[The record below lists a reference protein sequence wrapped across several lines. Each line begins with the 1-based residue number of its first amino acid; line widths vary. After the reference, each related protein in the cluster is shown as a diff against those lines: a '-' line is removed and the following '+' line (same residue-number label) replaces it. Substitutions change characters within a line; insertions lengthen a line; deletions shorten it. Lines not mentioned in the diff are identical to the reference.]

1 MAISNNP
8 TVSGSSIASSEP
20 LKSEGGWSV
29 ITKFSSK
36 FIMTIYEVNDKESEF
51 RFNNRDKDIYKLLLN
66 NANENML

>member
-1 MAISNNP
+1 MLSFCQESNLKY
-8 TVSGSSIASSEP
+8 GSII
-20 LKSEGGWSV
+20 GGWSV